1 MVGVTPAVNL
11 SIFELFKIGPGPSS
25 SHTIGP
31 MAAGLDFRQ
40 RVLDLPGRI
49 LDRASGFRVVL
60 LGSLSATGQGH
71 GTDRAVAA
79 GLLGWVPEKVAT
91 GLFSD
96 LLRGNDP
103 GVEVDLCGRKLA
115 LTPGD
120 IEYGPLVHDHP
131 HANTLLIELTGPDG
145 PLFEK
150 TYYSVGGG
158 FIQWDGYQAP
168 ERGRPK
174 YPYGTMR
181 DLMRVTAER
190 DLTLAEVLI
199 ANEAAVFGASARE
212 IHAGL
217 DRIIDVMDA
226 AVTRG
231 LAADG
236 MLPGLIGLSRKA
248 SGLFDRAAGLRRVS
262 DRMLAK
268 LNAYALAAAEEN
280 AAGGIVVTAPTLGS
294 AGVIPAVL
302 RHLRA
307 GHGMSRLR
315 LRQGLLTAAAIGF
328 LIKWNASI
336 AGAEVGCQGEI
347 GAASAM
353 ASGLLCTA
361 LGYGPDAA
369 AAAAE
374 IALEHH
380 LGLTCDPVMGYV
392 QIPCVERNAMG
403 AAKAYNAFILAS
415 AGDLARQKVGFDVV
429 VEVMLETGR
438 DMSGKYKETSQ
449 GGLAVNLTEC

>member
-1 MVGVTPAVNL
+1 MANENGGKFGRNSWMKRIKNVIVGRISRCGSYSEGRRARAPWPENQFGDNKWL
-11 SIFELFKIGPGPSS
+11 GLRRRSICPFLNCSRSVPGPSS

-40 RVLDLPGRI
+40 RVLDLPGQV
-49 LDRASGFRVVL
+49 LDQASGFRVVL

-79 GLLGWVPEKVAT
+79 GLLGWVPEKVEA

-96 LLRGNDP
+96 LLRGSDP

-168 ERGRPK
+168 ERGRPR

-231 LAADG
+231 LTVDG
-236 MLPGLIGLSRKA
+236 MLPGPIGLSRKA
-248 SGLFDRAAGLRRVS
+248 AGLFNRAAGLRRVS

-280 AAGGIVVTAPTLGS
+280 AAGGDCGHRAHAGIGRRDSGCFAALAGQTRDEPVEAAAGASDRRGHWFFDQVECQYCRGRGRLSGGDRGPLRPWRPACCAPLWVTARTRRPRRRKSPWSTTW
-294 AGVIPAVL
+294 V
-302 RHLRA
+302 
-307 GHGMSRLR
+307 
-315 LRQGLLTAAAIGF
+315 
-328 LIKWNASI
+328 
-336 AGAEVGCQGEI
+336 
-347 GAASAM
+347 
-353 ASGLLCTA
+353 
-361 LGYGPDAA
+361 
-369 AAAAE
+369 
-374 IALEHH
+374 
-380 LGLTCDPVMGYV
+380 
-392 QIPCVERNAMG
+392 
-403 AAKAYNAFILAS
+403 
-415 AGDLARQKVGFDVV
+415 
-429 VEVMLETGR
+429 
-438 DMSGKYKETSQ
+438 
-449 GGLAVNLTEC
+449 